1 MYNFHKKEAP
11 LLGLQGLGGGLGFL
25 AGGGVV
31 ESLYSDDVF
40 STFLYDGTGSSLAV
54 NNGIDLSDEGGAVWI
69 KARSDETYKN
79 NTIVDSERGKDTGN
93 SFKVLYPNLNDTQYS
108 PGSAA
113 NATVTSFNS
122 NGFTAGNNLNTNVSG
137 GDYVAWTFRKAPGFF
152 DIQTWQGNGTS
163 GRQIAH
169 NLGSVPGFILIKSY
183 LNGGGTG
190 WMCYHRSLGNTKAMR
205 MDSTNPASN
214 YVSSAFWNNT
224 DPTSTH
230 FTLGN
235 HEDVNGDF
243 SSYNRTYIAYIFAHD
258 DQSFGTNG
266 DQSIIKCGSFTG
278 ANHTESLGFEPQWL
292 LAKRTDST
300 GDWFLVDNMRG
311 FFDKD
316 AGDSKNLRPNTNN
329 DENTAWFHLNSDGF
343 YYSSSSATYI
353 YVAIRRPHKPPTL
366 ATNVFNILNDVGS
379 GSSRIITA
387 GNLIDL
393 QISKSR
399 NGTGV
404 NDNWYWLTRI
414 QNNKHLSSD
423 STSNENTTQTGS
435 TTFDEMDGMSVAA
448 GDGWTNASPYGG
460 PYIRYFLTRAS
471 GFFDIV
477 TYSGNSTAG
486 RTIPHNLEVKPELMI
501 VKARSGAANQNW
513 FVYNSNDTATDYMML
528 NDTSNSQPSANVWNN
543 TEPTS
548 SVFSVGG
555 STFTNATNYTYIA
568 YLFATLDGISKV
580 GTYDGAGSG
589 NSVDVDCGFS
599 AAPRFVMIKDTE
611 VAANWYVYDSVRGI
625 VSGNDPILFFD
636 ANASEQTATDDI
648 DPLNSGFRVVSTNS
662 GLNTSGRTYL
672 FLAIA

>member
-1 MYNFHKKEAP
+1 MHNFHKKEAP

-40 STFLYDGTGSSLAV
+40 SVDVWSGNGNARNINTGLDMSGEGGMVWLKRRNGATNPMIYDTERGTYHLETDGVGGQSQFSQFLTGYRNDGYSIGTATNINGTG
-54 NNGIDLSDEGGAVWI
+54 
-69 KARSDETYKN
+69 T
-79 NTIVDSERGKDTGN
+79 DSVGW
-93 SFKVLYPNLNDTQYS
+93 S
-108 PGSAA
+108 
-113 NATVTSFNS
+113 
-122 NGFTAGNNLNTNVSG
+122 
-137 GDYVAWTFRKAPGFF
+137 FRKAPGFF
-152 DIQTWQGNGTS
+152 DVVTYTGNGSNTGDS
-163 GRQIAH
+163 QTLNH
-169 NLGSVPGFILIKSY
+169 SLGSTPGFVIIKRTNDAGDWVCWHRSISTGQPRKY
-183 LNGGGTG
+183 IELDSQNGTG
-190 WMCYHRSLGNTKAMR
+190 TMGVDIWGT
-205 MDSTNPASN
+205 
-214 YVSSAFWNNT
+214 VSSTGFEVK
-224 DPTSTH
+224 H
-230 FTLGN
+230 
-235 HEDVNGDF
+235 NGTVGD
-243 SSYNRTYIAYIFAHD
+243 SYEINKNGESYVAYFFAHD
-258 DQSFGTNG
+258 DQSFGTSS

-292 LAKRTDST
+292 LAKRTDSST
-300 GDWFLVDNMRG
+300 LDWYLVDNMRG
-311 FFDKD
+311 FYDKD
-316 AGDSKNLRPNTNN
+316 AGDSVNLRPNTNN
-329 DENTAWFHLNSDGF
+329 DENTAPFHLNSDGF

-387 GNLIDL
+387 GNLVDL

-448 GDGWTNASPYGG
+448 GDGWTNASPFGG
-460 PYIRYFLTRAS
+460 PYIRYFLTRAT

-528 NDTSNSQPSANVWNN
+528 NDVSDSQPLATVWNN

-580 GTYDGAGSG
+580 GTYAGAGSG

-599 AAPRFVMIKDTE
+599 AAPRFVMIKDTG
-611 VAANWYVYDSVRGI
+611 ASGNWYVYDSVRGI

-636 ANASEQTATDDI
+636 ANASEQTAADDI
-648 DPLNSGFRVVSTNS
+648 DPLNSGFRVVSNNS